1 VASSPRPPR
10 GTANRATPSGAATGT
25 VSRSPDRP
33 RLITWPAGRLLW
45 RVSRDPDG
53 TAFSSS
59 VARQNRFSPVFGP
72 GGEVVAAWYGA
83 TTEAGAIFESVFHDI
98 RPSDPAPRVLPN
110 QYVNR
115 ILAPVVTTRDL
126 VLVDLTST
134 GLHAIGIARR
144 SIIESTSAAYP
155 RTVAIAHRLR
165 SAARDADG
173 FAWVSRAQDTSQ
185 CVVLYA
191 DPGRAAM
198 LAPSPDDVPLPLGI
212 GGGLAL
218 LRELAT
224 AARITVIIPDR

>member
-1 VASSPRPPR
+1 M
-10 GTANRATPSGAATGT
+10 PSA
-25 VSRSPDRP
+25 
-33 RLITWPAGRLLW
+33 WPAGR
-45 RVSRDPDG
+45 
-53 TAFSSS
+53 SS
-59 VARQNRFSPVFGP
+59 N
-72 GGEVVAAWYGA
+72 
-83 TTEAGAIFESVFHDI
+83 
-98 RPSDPAPRVLPN
+98 
-110 QYVNR
+110 
-115 ILAPVVTTRDL
+115 
-126 VLVDLTST
+126 
-134 GLHAIGIARR
+134 
-144 SIIESTSAAYP
+144 STSAAYP